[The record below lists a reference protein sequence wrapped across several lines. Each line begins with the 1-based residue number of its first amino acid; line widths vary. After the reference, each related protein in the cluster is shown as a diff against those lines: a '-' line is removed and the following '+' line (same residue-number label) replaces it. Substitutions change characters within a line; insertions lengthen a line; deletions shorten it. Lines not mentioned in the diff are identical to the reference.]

1 MSSLSTTF
9 RQCWFSVVRLR
20 VLPLSFSTGESLWN
34 KPLVGCGLCQQL
46 TLSFQP
52 LFTTSLVGRV
62 TADWCLLVLPTVTDV
77 AVPNRLVTMWL
88 TICCGC
94 RFSPTGVG
102 RRLVLL
108 GLPLV
113 ATHHS
118 HFLRLVVAARR
129 PVLNLG
135 RTVPADYLV
144 KLVLCNNITPIFPK

>member
-20 VLPLSFSTGESLWN
+20 VLPLSITTGESLWN

-52 LFTTSLVGRV
+52 LFTTSLVGRI
-62 TADWCLLVLPTVTDV
+62 TAGLADWCLLVLPIVTDV
-77 AVPNRLVTMWL
+77 AVPNWLVTMWL
-88 TICCGC
+88 TICCSC
-94 RFSPTGVG
+94 RF
-102 RRLVLL
+102 RLVLL